1 MPVLQIGQTS
11 IPYTVRYSSRTKR
24 QRIVVTPEVVEVV
37 APTDTPQEQ
46 IAAFL
51 DNKRRWLFNAVE
63 DCRPKNPPTIPQHYV
78 SGAKVMYRGRRLML
92 QIEEADVERVTITCK
107 SRFHIQ
113 VPRHVTGDA
122 RQEAIEQAF
131 VDWKRDRARLD
142 IEHFARVYARKLGVK
157 PRDVKLSE
165 QKRVWG
171 TCDKDG
177 TIRINW
183 QLIHA
188 PLAVLEYVVA
198 HELVHLLHRHHG
210 DAFWEALSR
219 VMPDWRERKASL
231 ESWEPGLVSS

>member
-1 MPVLQIGQTS
+1 
-11 IPYTVRYSSRTKR
+11 
-24 QRIVVTPEVVEVV
+24 
-37 APTDTPQEQ
+37 
-46 IAAFL
+46 
-51 DNKRRWLFNAVE
+51 
-63 DCRPKNPPTIPQHYV
+63 
-78 SGAKVMYRGRRLML
+78 ML

-113 VPRHVTGDA
+113 VPHYLTGDA

-131 VDWKRDRARLD
+131 VEWKRDRARLD
-142 IEHFARVYARKLGVK
+142 IEHFARVYARQLGVK
-157 PRDVKLSE
+157 PREVKLSE

-183 QLIHA
+183 HLIDA

-198 HELVHLLHRHHG
+198 HEVVHLLHRHHG

>member
-24 QRIVVTPEVVEVV
+24 QRLVVTPQTVEVV

-51 DNKRRWLFNAVE
+51 DTKRRWLFNAVE
-63 DCRPKNPPTIPQHYV
+63 DCRPKNPPTSSQHYV

-92 QIEEADVERVTITCK
+92 QIEEADVERVTITYK

-113 VPRHVTGDA
+113 VPRYLAGDA

-131 VDWKRDRARLD
+131 VEWKRDRARLD
-142 IEHFARVYARKLGVK
+142 IQHFARVYARKLGVK

-183 QLIHA
+183 HLIHA
-188 PLAVLEYVVA
+188 PLAVLEYVIA
-198 HELVHLLHRHHG
+198 HEVVHLLHRHHG
-210 DAFWEALSR
+210 DAFWGTLGS
-219 VMPDWRERKASL
+219 VMPDWRERKVSL
-231 ESWEPGLVSS
+231 ESWESSSVPS

>member
-24 QRIVVTPEVVEVV
+24 QRIVVTPEAVEIV

-51 DNKRRWLFNAVE
+51 DTKRRWLFNAVE
-63 DCRPKNPPTIPQHYV
+63 DCRPKHPPTTPQRYV
-78 SGAKVMYRGRRLML
+78 SGANVMYRDRRLML
-92 QIEEADVERVTITCK
+92 QIEEADVERVTITCR

-113 VPRHVTGDA
+113 VPCYLTGEA

-157 PRDVKLSE
+157 PRGIKLSD

-171 TCDKDG
+171 TCEKDG
-177 TIRINW
+177 TICINW
-183 QLIHA
+183 QLIDA

-198 HELVHLLHRHHG
+198 HEVVHLLRRHHG
-210 DAFWEALSR
+210 DAFWETLGN
-219 VMPDWRERKASL
+219 VMPDWRKRKASL